1 MTPRDAVADRHTT
14 DAGVAALLRL
24 AELDAALRRRVA
36 AERDAAAGEA
46 TAERRALAARVPRD
60 VLDWYHRAVRGGR
73 QPPVVR
79 VVEGVCHGCFVRLH
93 AKLEQQFRH
102 RGVASCPRCLRVVY
116 DAEALRESPKEALGR
131 R

>member
-1 MTPRDAVADRHTT
+1 MSPRQAVADRHT
-14 DAGVAALLRL
+14 AHAEIAALLRL
-24 AELDAALRRRVA
+24 AELDAAG
-36 AERDAAAGEA
+36 GEA
-46 TAERRALAARVPRD
+46 AERRALAARVPRD

-79 VVEGVCHGCFVRLH
+79 AVASVCHGCFMRLH
-93 AKLEQQFRH
+93 AKLDQQFRH

-116 DAEALRESPKEALGR
+116 DPEALGESPKEELGR